1 MKGAKAEVTATA
13 CLKAQKWFLGV
24 GGAKKIN
31 FFLEIFFLGHT
42 YSMTT
47 EFTWTN
53 CESHLNWKELD
64 KSFQFFIYFRF
75 FTPDF
80 GIKCQFYNLF
90 SHARIFVQLDSSN
103 MMTEPPKYE
112 VSYSW
117 TFSTVPPTTVKTFTF
132 LCHGFSHDNIHG
144 FTHAMSFPM
153 QIRHSGCHG
162 FSHGNELIM
171 MLMVTV
177 TMLAMTIL
185 TMTMIMLVIFANWG
199 AAANIST
206 ESQWDSLPFLS
217 GISSATCF
225 TN

>member
-1 MKGAKAEVTATA
+1 
-13 CLKAQKWFLGV
+13 
-24 GGAKKIN
+24 
-31 FFLEIFFLGHT
+31 
-42 YSMTT
+42 MTT

-53 CESHLNWKELD
+53 CESHVNWKELN

-75 FTPDF
+75 LAPDF

-112 VSYSW
+112 VSYLW

-162 FSHGNELIM
+162 FSHATCHGNELIM

-185 TMTMIMLVIFANWG
+185 TMTIIMLVIFANWG

-206 ESQWDSLPFLS
+206 ESQWDSLPFVRYNLGHMFYKLENRGES
-217 GISSATCF
+217 IHADLNSIERKI
-225 TN
+225 

>member
-1 MKGAKAEVTATA
+1 
-13 CLKAQKWFLGV
+13 
-24 GGAKKIN
+24 
-31 FFLEIFFLGHT
+31 
-42 YSMTT
+42 MTT

-90 SHARIFVQLDSSN
+90 SHTSIFVQLDSSN

-112 VSYSW
+112 VSYLW

-162 FSHGNELIM
+162 FSHATCHSNELIM
-171 MLMVTV
+171 MLMLTL
-177 TMLAMTIL
+177 TML
-185 TMTMIMLVIFANWG
+185 TMTMLTVTMPTMTMAITMVMTMAMTMAMTMTLTITMLVIFANWG
-199 AAANIST
+199 AAAKKST
-206 ESQWDSLPFLS
+206 ESQIPPSLLS
-217 GISSATCF
+217 GLSLAEWKNESKVILEIYQ
-225 TN
+225 